1 MLATATV
8 TGIDLQMTDAEAAN
22 VAKKVAE
29 VRKKLKEDMEALK
42 REAAFEIIRSLS
54 KDKQVLFQN
63 QFDVY
68 DN

>member
-1 MLATATV
+1 LPATATV

-29 VRKKLKEDMEALK
+29 VRKKLKEDMEK

>member
-1 MLATATV
+1 
-8 TGIDLQMTDAEAAN
+8 MTDAEAAI

-29 VRKKLKEDMEALK
+29 VRKKLKKDMEALK